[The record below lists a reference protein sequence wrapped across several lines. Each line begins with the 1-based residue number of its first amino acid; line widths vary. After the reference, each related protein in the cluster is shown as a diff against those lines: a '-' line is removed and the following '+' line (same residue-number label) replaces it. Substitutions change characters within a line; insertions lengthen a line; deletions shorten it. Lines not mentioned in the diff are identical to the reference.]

1 MGKRALI
8 IGAGIGGLCTA
19 IALRKVGYSVRIF
32 ERSLEI
38 RGLSAGMS
46 LWSNAMWAL
55 YVLGLSDEVLRLG
68 SVVDIT
74 RTQTAE
80 GELLSDVHI
89 GEISRRLGV
98 PSVCIHRGDFHQILL
113 GAVPKE
119 SISTGM
125 TCTGVAQDE
134 SSVTAIFENGELY
147 RGDLVIAADGI
158 HSAIRRQLVGV
169 EQPRYSG
176 YTCYRGVVSMVHRT
190 LPPGLALTAIGH
202 GTEFGLFPCGMG
214 RVYWFATHNQ
224 PAQQPDSPRGRKADC
239 LTAFAGFPEP
249 FVQALHQTS
258 DTEILRHDVY
268 DRAPL
273 VHWGEGRVTMLGDAS
288 HPMTPN
294 LGQGACMAIED
305 AVVLARCLRDEPDVI
320 RALQLYESARRER
333 TALMT
338 ERSYYAGKILTMEDG
353 VLAWFRN
360 RILHT
365 KLGET
370 KTESVLEKLLA
381 YQVPEL

>member
-19 IALRKVGYSVRIF
+19 IALRKVGYAVRVL
-32 ERSLEI
+32 ERAPEV
-38 RGLSAGMS
+38 RGLGAGMS
-46 LWSNAMWAL
+46 LWSNAVWAL
-55 YVLGLSDEVLRLG
+55 HVLGLSEPVLRLG
-68 SVVDIT
+68 SVVDVT

-113 GAVPKE
+113 DAVGPDC
-119 SISTGM
+119 IQTGVH
-125 TCTGVAQDE
+125 CTGVAQDDA
-134 SSVTAIFENGELY
+134 SVTVICESGALY
-147 RGDLVIAADGI
+147 RADLVIAADGI
-158 HSAIRRQLVGV
+158 HSAIRKQLVGV

-176 YTCYRGVVSMVHRT
+176 YTCYRSIVSMVHRA
-190 LPPGLALTAIGH
+190 LPPGLAITALGH

-214 RVYWFATHNQ
+214 RIYWFATHNQ
-224 PAQQPDSPRGRKADC
+224 PAQKPDSPQGRKADC
-239 LTAFAGFPEP
+239 LAALAGFSEP
-249 FVQALHQTS
+249 FVQALHLTS
-258 DTEILRHDVY
+258 EAAILRHDVY

-273 VHWGEGRVTMLGDAS
+273 LHWGEGRVTMLGDAC

-305 AVVLARCLRDEPDVI
+305 AVVLARCLRDEPDEAK
-320 RALQLYESARRER
+320 ALRMYEAARRER
-333 TALMT
+333 TTLLMT
-338 ERSYYAGKILTMEDG
+338 RSYYAGKILTLEDG
-353 VLAWFRN
+353 VLSWFRD
-360 RILHT
+360 RLLHT

-381 YQVPEL
+381 YQVPTL

>member
-19 IALRKVGYSVRIF
+19 IALRKVGYTVRIF
-32 ERSLEI
+32 ERTQEVRAL
-38 RGLSAGMS
+38 GAGMS

-55 YVLGLSDEVLRLG
+55 HVLGLSDEVLRIG

-98 PSVCIHRGDFHQILL
+98 PSVCIHRADFHQILVNAV
-113 GAVPKE
+113 GAAN
-119 SISTGM
+119 IQTGM
-125 TCTGVAQDE
+125 QCTGVAQDE
-134 SSVTAIFENGELY
+134 ATVTAIFENGELH
-147 RGDLVIAADGI
+147 RGDLVVAADGFQ
-158 HSAIRRQLVGV
+158 SAIRKQLVGAD
-169 EQPRYSG
+169 EPRYSG
-176 YTCYRGVVSMVHRT
+176 YTCYRSVVSMVHRT

-214 RVYWFATHNQ
+214 RIYWFATHNQ
-224 PAQQPDSPRGRKADC
+224 PAQKTDSPRGRKADC
-239 LTAFAGFPEP
+239 LTTFAGFPEP
-249 FVQALHQTS
+249 FVHALHQTPEA
-258 DTEILRHDVY
+258 DILRHDVY

-273 VHWGEGRVTMLGDAS
+273 LHFGDARVTLLGDAC

-305 AVVLARCLRDEPDVI
+305 AVVLARCLRDEPNEVK
-320 RALQLYESARRER
+320 ALRHYETARRER
-333 TALMT
+333 TTLMT
-338 ERSYYAGKILTMEDG
+338 TRSYYAGKVLTLEDG
-353 VLAWFRN
+353 VLSWFRN
-360 RILHT
+360 RLLHS
-365 KLGET
+365 KLGGT
-370 KTESVLEKLLA
+370 QAESELEKLLS
-381 YQVPEL
+381 YQVPTL

>member
-19 IALRKVGYSVRIF
+19 IALRKVGYAVRVL
-32 ERSLEI
+32 ERTPEPK
-38 RGLSAGMS
+38 GVSAGMS
-46 LWSNAMWAL
+46 LWSNAVWAL
-55 YVLGLSDEVLRLG
+55 HVLGLSESVLRLG
-68 SVVDIT
+68 SVVDVT

-89 GEISRRLGV
+89 GDISRRLGV

-113 GAVPKE
+113 DAVGPDC
-119 SISTGM
+119 ILTGVN
-125 TCTGVAQDE
+125 CTGVAQDDT
-134 SSVTAIFENGELY
+134 SVTAICENGALY
-147 RGDLVIAADGI
+147 RADIVIAADGI
-158 HSAIRRQLVGV
+158 HSAVRRQLIGV

-176 YTCYRGVVSMVHRT
+176 YTCYRSIVSMVHRS
-190 LPPGLALTAIGH
+190 LPPGLAITAVGH

-214 RVYWFATHNQ
+214 RLYWFATHNQ
-224 PAQQPDSPRGRKADC
+224 PAQLPDSPRGRKADC
-239 LTAFAGFPEP
+239 MSAFAGFSEP
-249 FVQALHQTS
+249 FVQALHLTS
-258 DTEILRHDVY
+258 EASILRHDVY

-273 VHWGEGRVTMLGDAS
+273 AHWGEGRVTMLGDAC

-305 AVVLARCLRDEPDVI
+305 AVVLARCLRDEPDEAK
-320 RALQLYESARRER
+320 ALRHYEAARRER

-338 ERSYYAGKILTMEDG
+338 TRSYYAGKILTLEDG
-353 VLAWFRN
+353 VLSWFRD
-360 RILHT
+360 RLLHT

-381 YQVPEL
+381 YQVPTL